1 MDGEGI
7 GTLKIL
13 LTVHQ
18 FFPEYTSGTE
28 VLTLSVARELIVR
41 GHEVH
46 VLTGFPSGPAL
57 RDEQRFDEYEFE
69 GIHVYRFHHAY
80 TPMAGQ
86 TSVIELSY
94 DNHLAADYFGRILE
108 KYQPDVVHFFHLDRL
123 GTGLIGQAVQ
133 AGIPAFMTPT
143 DFWAICHTAQLVLCN
158 GRLCQ
163 GPSAYAGNCI
173 KHIAQSNPNALTGV
187 LAKWLPT
194 PLADL
199 LARLTRANV
208 MPDYPHQVEVK
219 AISSRL
225 TTNIAR
231 LNQLDKI
238 VSPNRFMSD
247 LLVRHGVAA
256 HRIFQAAFGVD
267 FTGRQTNMPHPLP
280 RQPFR
285 VGFIGTLAQHKG
297 CHVLIEG
304 FKALPPGRA
313 VLKIFGN
320 THDFPGYASE
330 LKRSVGNHQGIEFC
344 GVFPNSDIDR
354 VLNDLDVLVVPSL
367 WYENTPLVLYSAQA
381 ARCPV
386 LASDFPGISE
396 VIQDEVNG
404 LLFEAGNAAALS
416 KQLFRLIDELG
427 LAQRLGANARAPKST
442 ASYVDELLE
451 IWHHRAG
458 DPGLALDFRAGWSEV
473 LLHDP
478 F

>member
-1 MDGEGI
+1 MDGTGI
-7 GTLKIL
+7 GTLNIL

-18 FFPEYTSGTE
+18 FFPEHASGTE
-28 VLTLSVARELIVR
+28 VLTRSVARELIAR

-46 VLTGFPSGPAL
+46 VLTGFPSEQAL
-57 RDEQRFDEYEFE
+57 RDEQRFDEYDFE

-94 DNHLAADYFGRILE
+94 DNQLAADYFGRILE
-108 KYQPDVVHFFHLDRL
+108 KYKPDVVHFFHLDRL
-123 GTGLIGQAVQ
+123 GTGLIEHAVQ
-133 AGIPAFMTPT
+133 AAIPAFMTPT
-143 DFWAICHTAQLVLCN
+143 DFWSICHTAQLVLCN

-173 KHIAQSNPNALTGV
+173 KHVAQSNPTAMTGV

-199 LARLTRANV
+199 LARLTQANV
-208 MPDYPHQVEVK
+208 MPNYPHRAEVK

-225 TTNIAR
+225 TTNVAR
-231 LNQLDKI
+231 LNQLNKI
-238 VSPNRFMSD
+238 VSPSRFMSD

-256 HRIFQAAFGVD
+256 HRIIQTAFGVD
-267 FTGRQTNMPHPLP
+267 LTGRQTNMPRPLS

-285 VGFIGTLAQHKG
+285 VGFIGTLVPHKG
-297 CHVLIEG
+297 CHVLIEA

-320 THDFPGYASE
+320 TQDYPGYAHE
-330 LKRSVGNHQGIEFC
+330 LERSAGNHQTIEFC
-344 GVFPNSDIDR
+344 GVFPNSKIDQ
-354 VLNDLDVLVVPSL
+354 VLGDLDVLVIPSV

-386 LASDFPGISE
+386 VASDYPGISE
-396 VIQDEVNG
+396 VIRDEVNG
-404 LLFEAGNAAALS
+404 LLFEAGNAAALAR
-416 KQLFRLIDELG
+416 QLLRLLDERG
-427 LAQRLGANARAPKST
+427 LAQRLSARAQRPKST
-442 ASYVDELLE
+442 ASYVNELLE
-451 IWHHRAG
+451 IWQTKHC
-458 DPGLALDFRAGWSEV
+458 
-473 LLHDP
+473 
-478 F
+478 

>member
-1 MDGEGI
+1 MR
-7 GTLKIL
+7 IL

-18 FFPEYTSGTE
+18 FFPDYASGTE

-46 VLTGFPSGPAL
+46 VLTGFPSEQAL
-57 RDEQRFDEYEFE
+57 RDEQRFDEYDFE

-86 TSVIELSY
+86 TSVIELGY

-108 KYQPDVVHFFHLDRL
+108 KYRPDVVHFFHLNRL
-123 GTGLIGQAVQ
+123 GTGLIEHAVQ

-163 GPSAYAGNCI
+163 GPSAYAGNCL
-173 KHIAQSNPNALTGV
+173 KHIAQSNPNAMTGV

-199 LARLTRANV
+199 LARLTQANV
-208 MPDYPHQVEVK
+208 MPNYPHQVEVK

-225 TTNIAR
+225 TINVAR
-231 LNQLDKI
+231 LNQLNKI

-256 HRIFQAAFGVD
+256 HRIIQAAFGVD
-267 FTGRQTNMPHPLP
+267 FTERQTNIPHPLP

-320 THDFPGYASE
+320 TQDYPRYASE
-330 LKRSVGNHQGIEFC
+330 LKRSAANHQDIEFC
-344 GVFPNSDIDR
+344 GVFPNSEIDQ
-354 VLNDLDVLVVPSL
+354 VLDDLDVLVIPSL

-396 VIQDEVNG
+396 VIQDNING
-404 LLFEAGNAAALS
+404 LLFEAGNATALCN
-416 KQLFRLIDELG
+416 QLFRLILERG
-427 LAQRLGANARAPKST
+427 LTKRLSASTVQPKST
-442 ASYVDELLE
+442 ARYVQELLM
-451 IWHHRAG
+451 IWSQ
-458 DPGLALDFRAGWSEV
+458 ALSANLTASKKTFNS
-473 LLHDP
+473 
-478 F
+478 

>member
-1 MDGEGI
+1 MR
-7 GTLKIL
+7 IL

-18 FFPEYTSGTE
+18 FFPDYASGTE

-46 VLTGFPSGPAL
+46 LLTGFPSEQAL
-57 RDEQRFDEYEFE
+57 RDEQRFDEYNFE

-80 TPMAGQ
+80 TPMAEQ
-86 TSVIELSY
+86 TSVIELGY

-108 KYQPDVVHFFHLDRL
+108 KYRPDVVHFFHLDRL
-123 GTGLIGQAVQ
+123 GTGLIEHAVQ

-173 KHIAQSNPNALTGV
+173 KHIAQSNLNTMTGV

-199 LARLTRANV
+199 LARLTQANV
-208 MPDYPHQVEVK
+208 MPSYPYQVEITAV
-219 AISSRL
+219 SSRL
-225 TTNIAR
+225 TINVTR
-231 LNQLDKI
+231 LNQLKKI
-238 VSPNRFMSD
+238 VSPNRFTSD

-256 HRIFQAAFGVD
+256 HRIIQVAFGVD
-267 FTGRQTNMPHPLP
+267 FTERQTNTQRPLP

-285 VGFIGTLAQHKG
+285 VGFIGTLAKHKG
-297 CHVLIEG
+297 CHVLIEA

-320 THDFPGYASE
+320 MQNFPGYASE
-330 LKRSVGNHQGIEFC
+330 LMRSAGNHRAIEFC
-344 GVFPNSDIDR
+344 GVFPNAKIDQI
-354 VLNDLDVLVVPSL
+354 LDDLDVLVVPSL

-386 LASDFPGISE
+386 LASDFPGISA
-396 VIQDEVNG
+396 VIQNEING
-404 LLFEAGNAAALS
+404 LLFEAGNATDLRN
-416 KQLFRLIDELG
+416 QLLRLIDEKG
-427 LAQRLGANARAPKST
+427 LTERLITGTHRPRST
-442 ASYVDELLE
+442 AHYVNELLK
-451 IWHHRAG
+451 IWGSCTNGNLERT
-458 DPGLALDFRAGWSEV
+458 PITRNV
-473 LLHDP
+473 Q
-478 F
+478 